1 MREKVAVRAKPG
13 PKPGSKRV
21 INNRSLAKRKNY
33 RSNQLDIVR
42 ELKVLYKELGYKISD
57 GNESLIFAEK
67 DSTFRIFVS
76 RVSHAL
82 QFYYLGEGQF
92 TGEYSLKNIESA
104 AEVRELET
112 KYKEEF
118 G

>member
-42 ELKVLYKELGYKISD
+42 ELKVLYKELGYKIVD
-57 GNESLIFAEK
+57 GNESLIFAEMN
-67 DSTFRIFVS
+67 STFRIFVS
-76 RVSHAL
+76 RISHSL

-92 TGEYSLKNIESA
+92 TAEYSLKDLDSA
-104 AEVRELET
+104 AQVTELET
-112 KYKEEF
+112 QYKQEF